1 MTRLTSVKFCVVAPK
16 LARVRMLF
24 GAVTSIMPCDDILY
38 GSVSEVVLADCV
50 KIGSVTP
57 LSWTPTLTVS
67 GAVSGVATGV
77 PLKE

>member
-1 MTRLTSVKFCVVAPK
+1 
-16 LARVRMLF
+16 
-24 GAVTSIMPCDDILY
+24 MPCEEILY
-38 GSVSEVVLADCV
+38 GSVAEVVLADCV

-57 LSWTPTLTVS
+57 LSCTPTLTVS